1 MAFPQCRRD
10 PGDRELEKTYGPLLG
25 AGLLPYGMSTAACD
39 GTCHLLASGLGP
51 LPPEDS
57 GILVVGEE
65 GVTRE
70 LHLARHAVG
79 GCAGVFRLSGS
90 AMQAI

>member
-10 PGDRELEKTYGPLLG
+10 EGDRELEKTYGPLLG

-39 GTCHLLASGLGP
+39 GTYHLRASGLGP

-57 GILVVGEE
+57 GIFVVGEE
-65 GVTRE
+65 SVTRE
-70 LHLARHAVG
+70 LHLARHRVG